1 MRQGKVYNNDDF
13 AGVLTETNEGEYIFH
28 YVDDYFFNTTKRAI
42 SLTLSKNKQHH
53 RSNKIFPF
61 FFNLLSEGENRK
73 LQCRVLKIDGNDHFG
88 LLLKTA
94 SEETIGAVRVVE
106 FDEKE

>member
-1 MRQGKVYNNDDF
+1 MRQGKVYNNEDF
-13 AGVLTETNEGEYIFH
+13 AGTLTETNEGEYIFH
-28 YVDDYFFNTTKRAI
+28 YADDYFFNTTKRAI
-42 SLTLSKNKQHH
+42 SLTLLKTKQHH
-53 RSNKIFPF
+53 RSNKIFSF

-73 LQCRVLKIDGNDHFG
+73 LQCRVLKIDENDHFG

-106 FDEKE
+106 LN